1 MKNINDC
8 LLQVSMLLEN
18 TFNPVSKDGT
28 WSIKHTI
35 NGNVLTLKY
44 TTIMQYNDEHTLR
57 LQVAKERE
65 MAVQLLGETIS
76 KLRKDYK
83 AKTSETLKTEVR
95 SGADDIEIIHATAQY
110 PRKVAYYRHHIP
122 IVIG

>member
-8 LLQVSMLLEN
+8 LLHVSSILEN

-28 WSIKHTI
+28 WSIKHAI

-57 LQVAKERE
+57 LQVAKERD
-65 MAVQLLGETIS
+65 MAMQLLGETLDRL
-76 KLRKDYK
+76 KREYK
-83 AKTSETLKTEVR
+83 TRTTETLIAEVGA
-95 SGADDIEIIHATAQY
+95 GADDIEIIHATAQH

>member
-8 LLQVSMLLEN
+8 LLHISALLEN

-28 WSIKHTI
+28 WSIKHAI

-65 MAVQLLGETIS
+65 MAVQLLGETLD
-76 KLRKDYK
+76 KLKKDYK
-83 AKTSETLKTEVR
+83 ARTSEALKVEVR
-95 SGADDIEIIHATAQY
+95 PGSDDIEIIHATAQY
-110 PRKVAYYRHHIP
+110 PRKVAYYRHHVP
-122 IVIG
+122 VVID